1 MRTIIIALCMVLA
14 AVSPG
19 FQSKAQTGCKPN
31 PQSKDYTGVSRLEDY
46 TNNHVWSELFTLPS
60 GVSGYASTDL
70 AEQGLTFTC
79 DNSNPNLVL
88 VENCGYDA
96 TLTSRKNQLR
106 YRVYADKSGEALL
119 SVHCTYEGV
128 TTTKEIKITVTEA
141 GDNPFIPKNP
151 SPYNMN
157 GLRPTSQIKRN
168 TAVSNFFTL
177 PPGWND
183 VKKWEEWGIT
193 WGFTVSNPELIS
205 KVEPK
210 VQGTTA
216 QVDLTFEP
224 ITGESDITCWIERNG
239 VRKES
244 TYHSSMYGVRCSDDE
259 AAVLRIDEPTQI
271 DVLSNDKKL
280 SGVDFSIT
288 FVRQPEHGTVEI
300 GESVDKNNKPIT
312 VVNYTPTDAA
322 NIPNWTPDSFRYR
335 CTLEEGKGE
344 DNEYSEAE
352 VTLVIRNNPAIA
364 RIHEFVP
371 APGQFI
377 NTARFLGADAKALVG
392 KGGGAGSSSTPA
404 TTGLISLGSFG
415 GYVVFSFDEPVK
427 NDPRNP
433 YGVDFIISGNAFKAD
448 AKGYWSE
455 PGAVMVM
462 RDDNGDGEPNDTWY
476 ELAGSDYWFK
486 TTRRNVTFTYE
497 DPQYTGRHAVPYTTS
512 DGDARAMAS
521 NMFHQQSYFPD
532 PVNYPDVKLV
542 DGKLSLTGNHIKG
555 VYDRRTPSYI
565 ESYRAF
571 PFGYADNHA
580 TTGDLTV
587 ARNPYYAENG
597 EDPTDGFDISWAVD
611 KDGNYVEL
619 DEIHFVKVY
628 NAVSEVCG
636 WLGESS
642 TEIGGACI
650 ARADLDQTAPGDYYI
665 NYANIVQLQVPVG
678 HTCEYEGFAFHNGR
692 PMRELKGTWT
702 SSDPEVGVFDADGVF
717 TAKKVG
723 FTNVTFQATDK
734 APADKFEIEVVTL
747 AKVVIDRE
755 GNASETSNEKMECF
769 VGERDWINVESETS
783 NVDELNGTKN
793 NRYVYDTYK
802 WTSSDPS
809 VVECGDTGFFTAKA
823 GGKCT
828 LTATSQTDPTL
839 SASIEVTVKELPQP
853 EKYNN
858 YLVIEDQNLTQE
870 TLNSKVFSCADLFSA
885 GGRVVNI
892 SLTSVEPKEYAENF
906 YVKNNRLYN
915 RLTKGDYREYR
926 LAFEGELNGVT
937 VPIEVPVLHTTT
949 YNTIMPQEVFAPE
962 AIVLDR
968 NTRTNSIDLATVFPI
983 SGQPELYKAE
993 YKLNNVHES
1002 LTATLE
1008 GSVLTITTEETTLPE
1023 DATVTVQGRI
1033 SRATQRATKAAAP
1046 ASVPVA
1052 AKWETVTV
1060 PVLISGTQT
1069 AINEII
1075 ADKDGAPVKIYNL
1088 DGVRFNCLPSA
1099 PGIYIIKKGSEVYK
1113 IIK

>member
-31 PQSKDYTGVSRLEDY
+31 PQSKDYTGVSRLEDF
-46 TNNHVWSELFTLPS
+46 TNDHVWSDLFTLPS
-60 GVSGYASTDL
+60 GINAYDRTDL
-70 AEQGLTFTC
+70 AEKGLTFTC
-79 DNSNPNLVL
+79 DNTNPDLVL
-88 VENCGYDA
+88 VENCGFDSK
-96 TLTSRKNQLR
+96 LSSRNNQLR
-106 YRVYADKSGEALL
+106 YRVYANKSGEALL
-119 SVHCTYEGV
+119 SVHCTYDGV
-128 TTTKEIKITVTEA
+128 TTTKEIRITVTDA
-141 GDNPFIPKNP
+141 GDNPFVPIQP
-151 SPYNMN
+151 SLSNMT
-157 GLRPTSQIKRN
+157 GLRSNSQVKR
-168 TAVSNFFTL
+168 TAGVSNFFTL
-177 PPGWND
+177 PKGWND
-183 VKKWEEWGIT
+183 CKKWAEWGIT
-193 WGFTVSNPELIS
+193 WGFTVSNSEIIS
-205 KVEPK
+205 KVDAK
-210 VQGTTA
+210 ISGTTA
-216 QVDLTFEP
+216 LAELNFEP
-224 ITGESDITCWIERNG
+224 VTGECDITCWMERNG

-244 TYHSSMYGVRCSDDE
+244 TFHSSMYGVRCNDDE
-259 AAVLRIDEPTQI
+259 AAVLRADEPAQI
-271 DVLSNDKKL
+271 AVLSNDRKM
-280 SGVDFSIT
+280 SGANYTLT
-288 FVRQPEHGTVEI
+288 FIRQPEHGTIEV
-300 GESVDKNNKPIT
+300 GEGVDKNNKPIT
-312 VVNYTPTDAA
+312 VVNYTPTNAA
-322 NIPNWTPDSFRYR
+322 NIPNWTSDSFRYR
-335 CTLEEGKGE
+335 YTLEEGKGE
-344 DNEYSEAE
+344 NNEYSEAE
-352 VTLVIRNNPAIA
+352 VNLVIRNNPTIA
-364 RIHEFVP
+364 KIHEFVP

-377 NTARFLGADAKALVG
+377 NTARFLGADVQALVG

-486 TTRRNVTFTYE
+486 TTRRNVTFSYE

-532 PVNYPDVKLV
+532 PVNYPDMQLV

-565 ESYRAF
+565 ESYRPF

-580 TTGDLTV
+580 TTGDLT
-587 ARNPYYAENG
+587 AAHNPYYAENG
-597 EDPTDGFDISWAVD
+597 EQPTDGFDISWAVD
-611 KDGNYVEL
+611 KDGNYVTL

-650 ARADLDQTAPGDYYI
+650 ARADLNQTAPGNYYL

-678 HTCEYEGFAFHNGR
+678 HTCEYEGFAFLNGR
-692 PMRELKGTWT
+692 PMKELKGTWT

-723 FTNVTFQATDK
+723 FTKVTFQATDK
-734 APADKFEIEVVTL
+734 APADEFEIEVVTL
-747 AKVVIDRE
+747 AKVIIDRE

-769 VGERDWINVESETS
+769 VGEREWINVESVTS
-783 NVDELNGTKN
+783 NANELNGTVS

-802 WTSSDPS
+802 WTSSDPA

-823 GGKCT
+823 AGKCT

-839 SASIEVTVKELPQP
+839 SASIEVTVKELPVP

-858 YLVIEDQNLTQE
+858 YLVIEDRNLTQE
-870 TLNSKVFSCADLFSA
+870 ALNAKVFTCDNLFSA
-885 GGRVVNI
+885 GGKVVNI
-892 SLTSVEPKEYAENF
+892 SLTSVEPKEYAEMF
-906 YVKNNRLYN
+906 YVENNRLYN

-949 YNTIMPQEVFAPE
+949 SNTVMPQEVFAPD
-962 AIVLDR
+962 AIILDR
-968 NTRTNSIDLATVFPI
+968 DTRTATLDLASVFPVA
-983 SGQPELYKAE
+983 GQPELYNVE
-993 YKLNNVHES
+993 YKLGDAHES
-1002 LTATLE
+1002 LAASLD
-1008 GSVLTITTEETTLPE
+1008 GSVLTVSTEATSLADDVTITF
-1023 DATVTVQGRI
+1023 QGRV

-1046 ASVPVA
+1046 ASTPVA

-1060 PVLISGTQT
+1060 PVR
-1069 AINEII
+1069 I
-1075 ADKDGAPVKIYNL
+1075 ADVPLGIGEIVSDNEDAPIEIYSL
-1088 DGVRFNCLPSA
+1088 EGVRFNRLPSA